1 MDKKQLLIGLRG
13 ILTRYRLKLKT
24 DTGHTYT
31 YLRDI
36 PGANEY
42 LEKLID
48 IGDYIDYSYREGYI
62 DGCMQGNMG
71 YINVYLIHIDKVL
84 CHGYTEETLVAVDV
98 LNELSKL
105 LPAWNK

>member
-13 ILTRYRLKLKT
+13 ILTRYRLILKT
-24 DTGHTYT
+24 DTGHTHT

-48 IGDYIDYSYREGYI
+48 TGDYIDYSYREDYSSGYLL
-62 DGCMQGNMG
+62 
-71 YINVYLIHIDKVL
+71 NVYLICIDKVL

-105 LPAWNK
+105 LPRLDK